1 MRKLYRS
8 RRTKLLGGV
17 AAGFAEYFAI
27 DVTIMRLLFA
37 LIAVT
42 IPSAVLAYV
51 LAWIIIPEDPHE
63 TAIAPRE
70 TLAPRAGDTTL
81 PPTADDLAG
90 GRTIADVPQASTAQ
104 SPALAPTSPRPV
116 EPERN
121 RQLFG
126 YILIVVGVVV
136 LAKRFIPSF
145 VWRLPSQIIGQ
156 AWPVLII
163 VVGAALIFGAIR
175 GR

>member
-1 MRKLYRS
+1 MKKLHRS

-17 AAGFAEYFAI
+17 AAGFAEYFAT
-27 DVTIMRLLFA
+27 DVTVMRLLFA

-42 IPSAVLAYV
+42 VPSSVLAYV
-51 LAWIIIPEDPHE
+51 LAWIIIPEDPRD
-63 TAIAPRE
+63 TV
-70 TLAPRAGDTTL
+70 LAPKEPLASKTADAAL
-81 PPTADDLAG
+81 PPTADEVLG
-90 GRTIADVPQASTAQ
+90 GNTVAVTPAQPQPNPAQ
-104 SPALAPTSPRPV
+104 APSRPV
-116 EPERN
+116 ESEKN

-145 VWRLPSQIIGQ
+145 VWRLPSHLIGQ